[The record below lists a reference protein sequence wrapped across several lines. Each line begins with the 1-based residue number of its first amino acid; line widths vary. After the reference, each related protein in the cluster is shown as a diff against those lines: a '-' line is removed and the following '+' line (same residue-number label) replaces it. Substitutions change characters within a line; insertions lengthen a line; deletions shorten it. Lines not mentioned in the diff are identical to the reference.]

1 MPLRRYLGKGEA
13 FGPADLVAMNAAFS
27 MALQKLGISAGD
39 GPTAELVGRNVIQA
53 AMRGERDPAKLCEA
67 ALTRLTKAR
76 RLLRSIA
83 T

>member
-1 MPLRRYLGKGEA
+1 MPLRRYLGKDA
-13 FGPADLVAMNAAFS
+13 VFGPADLAAMNAAFS
-27 MALQKLGISAGD
+27 MALQKLGISADD

-67 ALTRLTKAR
+67 ALTSLKKAR
-76 RLLRSIA
+76 RLLNSIA